1 MLAGLNDLERR
12 MNVGK
17 TLFAQ
22 VMEFVPWK
30 TFGRI
35 IDRHKGDAGV
45 RTLNCPDVFRVMAF
59 SQLIWRESLR
69 DIEACLT
76 PIRPSCF
83 TWA

>member
-1 MLAGLNDLERR
+1 MLAGLNNPGWR

-35 IDRHKGDAGV
+35 ILFSSVDRLRLGANVDLA
-45 RTLNCPDVFRVMAF
+45 RV
-59 SQLIWRESLR
+59 
-69 DIEACLT
+69 
-76 PIRPSCF
+76 
-83 TWA
+83 

>member
-1 MLAGLNDLERR
+1 MLAGLNNPGWR

-35 IDRHKGDAGV
+35 IDRHKGDVGV
-45 RTLNCPDVFRVMAF
+45 RTLDCADLFRVMAF
-59 SQLIWRESLR
+59 AQLIPFLVQ
-69 DIEACLT
+69 
-76 PIRPSCF
+76 
-83 TWA
+83 

>member
-1 MLAGLNDLERR
+1 MEANADASSEYSMGVQDLNFERRICDPLGFHDPDRR

-35 IDRHKGDAGV
+35 IEKHRGDA
-45 RTLNCPDVFRVMAF
+45 
-59 SQLIWRESLR
+59 
-69 DIEACLT
+69 
-76 PIRPSCF
+76 
-83 TWA
+83 